1 MIKAKKLTV
10 EAFAPYGEYCD
21 LLSQGEKG
29 KSTFFPDRLTWQPMA
44 EVGMSVGYA
53 CACEMRIPWYEYH
66 ACTSETRLPL
76 DADMVIYV
84 GRKCDE
90 PAPETFEAFIVPM
103 GTMVKLHPGTVH
115 GRQFP
120 LGKDAVHV
128 LILCEASTWDNDAR
142 TWHLPADAGPL
153 IITDPNEI

>member
-1 MIKAKKLTV
+1 MITAKKLTV

-21 LLSQGEKG
+21 LLAQGENG
-29 KSTFFPDRLTWQPMA
+29 ESAFFPDRLVWQPMA

-66 ACTSETRLPL
+66 AGTSETRLPL

-84 GRKCDE
+84 GRPCDV
-90 PAPETFEAFIVPM
+90 PDPEAFEAFIVPM

-120 LGKDAVHV
+120 LKKEAVHV
-128 LILCEASTWDNDAR
+128 LILCEASTWENDAK
-142 TWHLPADAGPL
+142 TWRLSPGNGPL
-153 IITDPNEI
+153 IVTDVNNQ